1 MPSARTGLF
10 APITEDYFP
19 DNTPI
24 MLSKALE
31 DALYRGDGDAASRWK
46 TICWKIYCL
55 MTPSST
61 FPAHAAI
68 AIYLDTLLTKL
79 AVDYVDGVVTV
90 KLRDE

>member
-1 MPSARTGLF
+1 MPSARIGLL

-19 DNTPI
+19 GHTPI

-31 DALYRGDGDAASRWK
+31 DKLYEGNAASRWK

-79 AVDYVDGVVTV
+79 AVDYVDGVVTI